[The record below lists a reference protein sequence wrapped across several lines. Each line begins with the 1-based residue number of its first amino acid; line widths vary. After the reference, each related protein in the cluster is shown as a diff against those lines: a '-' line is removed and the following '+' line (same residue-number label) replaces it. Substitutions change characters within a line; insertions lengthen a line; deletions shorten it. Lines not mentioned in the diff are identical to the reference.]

1 MNFMKLLRT
10 VSKSF
15 MGRTV
20 ALANTPQLQLFSATL
35 IYYASLYFSTSN
47 RTFILLTFLY
57 WLVVFQLTKSLKL
70 SLFAGLVATLLFP
83 KGRAFQLLLLPK
95 ESIERWVLFDISY
108 FFPIYISDLFLGLL
122 GYLYLRGK
130 RTTENIRLGLQKAKS
145 FWWLFLF
152 VIWVAIGGTVSVIPE
167 VGWLSTLQ
175 LVRMMILVGLPLLMF
190 AKQVPQLKKIIWSGS
205 AAVLL
210 FESFWVF
217 AQRALGGPLGKDIEV
232 YLPGAQFGI
241 RASENIGLLRTTGTF
256 FEPSILGTFLLL
268 QMVILLT
275 LVLGKKKSHQP
286 LKIVALIAIGAGSL
300 ALVFTGSRILYGVWL
315 LLALLVWRY
324 WQTSIKA
331 FMAKIPTKILTA
343 SAIIAIIIVA
353 SLAPYLARRIETLS
367 DVFTQYGSATY
378 RLEMMEYATRLA
390 VESPLLGVGI
400 NLSPYYFA
408 SGFEG
413 ETFVFDPTYPHNLL
427 FQLLAETGLIGAILF
442 ILFGFFAIRPF
453 LLGLKTGIIKE
464 YSLAAGVYLLCAMFY
479 PIFLNHPELSSYF
492 FLYVGL
498 SVLNESRKI
507 NVKK

>member
-1 MNFMKLLRT
+1 
-10 VSKSF
+10 
-15 MGRTV
+15 
-20 ALANTPQLQLFSATL
+20 
-35 IYYASLYFSTSN
+35 
-47 RTFILLTFLY
+47 
-57 WLVVFQLTKSLKL
+57 
-70 SLFAGLVATLLFP
+70 
-83 KGRAFQLLLLPK
+83 
-95 ESIERWVLFDISY
+95 
-108 FFPIYISDLFLGLL
+108 
-122 GYLYLRGK
+122 
-130 RTTENIRLGLQKAKS
+130 
-145 FWWLFLF
+145 
-152 VIWVAIGGTVSVIPE
+152 
-167 VGWLSTLQ
+167 
-175 LVRMMILVGLPLLMF
+175 
-190 AKQVPQLKKIIWSGS
+190 
-205 AAVLL
+205 
-210 FESFWVF
+210 
-217 AQRALGGPLGKDIEV
+217 
-232 YLPGAQFGI
+232 
-241 RASENIGLLRTTGTF
+241 
-256 FEPSILGTFLLL
+256 
-268 QMVILLT
+268 
-275 LVLGKKKSHQP
+275 
-286 LKIVALIAIGAGSL
+286 
-300 ALVFTGSRILYGVWL
+300 
-315 LLALLVWRY
+315 LALLVWRY